1 MIIVKAPM
9 RLSFAGGGSDLPGF
23 LERETFGKTLTTT
36 LNKYV
41 YVTINKSSS
50 SSYRL
55 VYSSIEECLDPA
67 EIKHVLLRNLLSR
80 HRPKNPVELFSIA
93 DLPARGTGLGASSA
107 FCLASVAA
115 LTKHNGMN
123 LDSSKLATEASF
135 IEMNMSQNASGYQD
149 QFASA
154 LGGLSLNTFSITG
167 LVDTENFLDS
177 KEKHENYLDWINRH
191 VSFVRVEGARDSS
204 SILRGIDFNDSVTL
218 SLQRE
223 ITDMTVSFARS
234 ITKRN
239 LLEMGELMSLNWRLK
254 KTLSPEASNAEVD
267 SMFELG
273 VRHGAF
279 GGKLLGA
286 GGSGYLV
293 FIVEDSIDFLRRM
306 NLEDT
311 GIRISADKMEILEV

>member
-23 LERETFGKTLTTT
+23 LESEAYGKTLTTT

-55 VYSSIEECLDPA
+55 VYSSIEECLDPQ

-115 LTKHNGMN
+115 LSKYNGMN
-123 LDSSKLATEASF
+123 LDNLKLAAEASF
-135 IEMNMSQNASGYQD
+135 IEMDMSQNASGYQD

-154 LGGLSLNTFSITG
+154 LGGLSLNTFSISG

-177 KEKHENYLDWINRH
+177 YEKHESYLEWINRH
-191 VSFVRVEGARDSS
+191 VVFVRVEGARDSS
-204 SILRGIDFNDSVTL
+204 TILRGIDFKDSVTL

-223 ITDMTVSFARS
+223 INDMTETFAGS
-234 ITKRN
+234 IAKRN

-254 KTLSPEASNAEVD
+254 KTLSPEASNADVD
-267 SMFELG
+267 SKFELG
-273 VRHGAF
+273 IRHGAL

-293 FIVEDSIDFLRRM
+293 FIVEDSIDFLRSM